1 MSIKSLVKQ
10 SLIGRENR
18 KYHRALEARRMT
30 YARWQTARS
39 GEQVD
44 TLFDLS
50 GYEVLLAEG
59 ARLDKPALKRV
70 AKYLEEHPGV
80 QMVYGD
86 EDVSDT
92 GTEECHSPYFKPD
105 WSPDL
110 LESCFYMGS
119 LAVVDK
125 KLLEEVRGTAD
136 KVPSP
141 KEELRRRWI
150 KEAAKRAGGYGKRT
164 REERCSGAEPVAHI
178 SEILSHCNSVEMMEE
193 YTCQKMTIVS
203 ERRADKLISV
213 VIPSKD
219 HPELLEKCIR
229 SLGKAA
235 ADTKYEI
242 LVIDNGSTPE
252 NRGACEQFLG
262 AFDKE
267 GVKVRY
273 FYRPMEFDF
282 AAMCNLGAEY
292 AEGKLLLFLND
303 DVEMVCPGTL
313 ENMADKALK
322 EYVGAVGLKLLYPDG
337 ERIQHAGITNLP
349 MGPVHKLQFMSD
361 KETHI
366 YHTNRGCRNVIAVTG
381 ACLMVE
387 KDKFQEAGG
396 FPGKLPVAFNDVAL
410 CFGLYEAGYYN
421 VVINEL
427 YAYHHES
434 LSRGDDESEEKMS
447 RLIGEKDT
455 LYSLFPAMKG
465 RDPYYNV
472 NLDRVFL
479 DTRIRCGYETAGN
492 SPQTMEV
499 TIGKAPEGYR
509 QDACLLLRVED
520 CNEERITGYSVVL
533 GDDNSCY
540 EREMLLYPISEEGKD
555 SADEPVYRMIPEG
568 QYRPDLEENMP
579 DQTNVGLC
587 GFWIKPLLPAGSY
600 RIGMAVRNRVTG
612 TKLINYS
619 NRILRMP
626 ETEGRM

>member
-10 SLIGRENR
+10 SLVGRENR
-18 KYHRALEARRMT
+18 KYQKALAARRMT
-30 YARWQTARS
+30 YARWQTARA

-50 GYEVLLAEG
+50 GYEVLLAED
-59 ARLDKPALKRV
+59 ARLDKLALKRV

-80 QMVYGD
+80 QIVYGD
-86 EDVSDT
+86 EDAEDA
-92 GTEECHSPYFKPD
+92 GTKECHSPYFKPD

-110 LESCFYMGS
+110 LESCFYIGS

-125 KLLEEVRGTAD
+125 KLLEEVRSVACE
-136 KVPSP
+136 VYSHQ
-141 KEELRRRWI
+141 EELRRLWI
-150 KEAAKRAGGYGKRT
+150 REAVKRAGGYRKRT
-164 REERCSGAEPVAHI
+164 REERSNGAEPVAHI
-178 SEILSHCNSVEMMEE
+178 SEILSHCNSAEIPPE
-193 YTCQKMTIVS
+193 YICSKMTSVS
-203 ERRADKLISV
+203 GKCDSELISV

-229 SLGKAA
+229 SLGKTAT
-235 ADTKYEI
+235 DTAYEI

-252 NRGACEQFLG
+252 NRGVCEQFLG
-262 AFDKE
+262 ALDKE

-303 DVEMVCPGTL
+303 DVEIVCPGTL
-313 ENMADKALK
+313 EAMADKALK
-322 EYVGAVGLKLLYPDG
+322 EYAGAVGLKLLYPDG

-366 YHTNRGCRNVIAVTG
+366 YHTNRGCRNVTAVTG

-387 KDKFQEAGG
+387 KEKFQEAGG
-396 FPGKLPVAFNDVAL
+396 FPNQLPVAFNDVAL
-410 CFGLYEAGYYN
+410 CFGLYQAGYYN
-421 VVINEL
+421 VVINEM

-434 LSRGDDESEEKMS
+434 LSRGDDESEEKMN
-447 RLIGEKDT
+447 RLLREKDALYT
-455 LYSLFPAMKG
+455 LYPAMKD

-492 SPQTMEV
+492 SPRTMDV
-499 TIGKAPEGYR
+499 SAGKAPEGYR
-509 QDACLLLRVED
+509 QDNCLLLRVED
-520 CNEERITGYSVVL
+520 CNEQRITGYSVVL

-540 EREMLLYPISEEGKD
+540 EREILLYPMAEEGGCLAGA
-555 SADEPVYRMIPEG
+555 SVYRMILEG

-587 GFWIKPLLPAGSY
+587 GFWIKPILPAGSY
-600 RIGMAVRNRVTG
+600 RIGMSVRNKVTG